1 MNDETL
7 VNPSHISVNSTYQVY
22 SDDEV
27 NQIRPK
33 NKGEGTL
40 NVFQLICF
48 AFDGTLK
55 YIFIKCENI
64 LFL

>member
-7 VNPSHISVNSTYQVY
+7 VNPSHISVNSTYQAY
-22 SDDEV
+22 GDNEV

-40 NVFQLICF
+40 HVFQFICF
-48 AFDGTLK
+48 VFDGTL
-55 YIFIKCENI
+55 NI
-64 LFL
+64 HNM